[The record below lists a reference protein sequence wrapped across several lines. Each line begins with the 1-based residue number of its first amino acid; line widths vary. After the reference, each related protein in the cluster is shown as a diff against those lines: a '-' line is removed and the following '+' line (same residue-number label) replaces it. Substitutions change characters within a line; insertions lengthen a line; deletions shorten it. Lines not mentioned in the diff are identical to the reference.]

1 MIAKRPYGKKG
12 EKLSIIGLGG
22 IVLARLPQKEADA
35 IAREAFERGVNYFDV
50 APTYWDAEERM
61 GTAIKP
67 FRDKIFLACKTA
79 KRDAKGAQ
87 EELEASLRKL
97 QTNHFDLY
105 QLHALSNMQEL
116 EQCLGPG
123 GAMEV
128 FLKAREQG
136 KVRYIGFSA
145 HSEEVALEAIKRFPF
160 DSVLFPFNFVTL
172 FKGNFGWELL
182 REAPKRGV
190 TLLALKAMARTHWQ
204 EGAKRLEKCWY
215 EPISD
220 PKMAELAL
228 RFTLSLPNMTA
239 AIPPGDENIFKMAL
253 QLGERRFRRITPR
266 EEQQLRAEAEKLTP
280 IFSRAA

>member
-1 MIAKRPYGKKG
+1 
-12 EKLSIIGLGG
+12 
-22 IVLARLPQKEADA
+22 LPQKEADA

-61 GTAIKP
+61 GPAIKS
-67 FRDKIFLACKTA
+67 FRDKIFLACKTT

-97 QTNHFDLY
+97 QTDHFDLY
-105 QLHALSNMQEL
+105 QLHGLSNMQEL
-116 EQCLGPG
+116 EQCFAPG

-160 DSVLFPFNFVTL
+160 DSALFPFNFVTL

-182 REAPKRGV
+182 KEAPKHGV
-190 TLLALKAMARTHWQ
+190 TLLALKALARTHWQ

-215 EPISD
+215 EPVTD
-220 PKMAELAL
+220 PKLAELAL
-228 RFTLSLPNMTA
+228 RFTLSLPHITA

-253 QLGERRFRRITPR
+253 QLGERFRKITSR

>member
-1 MIAKRPYGKKG
+1 MIPKRPYGNKG
-12 EKLSIIGLGG
+12 DKISIIGLGG
-22 IVLARLPQKEADA
+22 IVLARFSQKEADA
-35 IAREAFERGVNYFDV
+35 IAREAFERGINYFDV

-61 GTAIKP
+61 GPAIKS
-67 FRDKIFLACKTA
+67 FRDKLFLACKTT
-79 KRDAKGAQ
+79 KRDARGAQ
-87 EELEASLRKL
+87 EELENSLRKL

-105 QLHALSNMQEL
+105 QLHGLSKMEEL
-116 EQCLGPG
+116 EQCFAPG
-123 GAMEV
+123 GAMET

-182 REAPKRGV
+182 KEAPKRGI
-190 TLLALKAMARTHWQ
+190 TLLALKAMAKTHWQ
-204 EGAKRLEKCWY
+204 EGDKRLEKCWY
-215 EPISD
+215 KPITD
-220 PKMAELAL
+220 PKLAELAL
-228 RFTLSLPNMTA
+228 RFTLSLPVAA
-239 AIPPGDENIFKMAL
+239 AIPPGDENIFRMAIPFA
-253 QLGERRFRRITPR
+253 ERFRKITSR

>member
-1 MIAKRPYGKKG
+1 MIAKRSYGKKG
-12 EKLSIIGLGG
+12 DQLSIIGLGG

-35 IAREAFERGVNYFDV
+35 IAKEAFEQGINYFDV

-61 GTAIKP
+61 GPAIKS

-79 KRDAKGAQ
+79 QRDAKGAQ
-87 EELEASLRKL
+87 QELENSLRKL
-97 QTNHFDLY
+97 QTDRFDLY
-105 QLHALSNMQEL
+105 QLHGLSKMEEL
-116 EQCLGPG
+116 EQCFAPG
-123 GAMEV
+123 GAMEI

-145 HSEEVALEAIKRFPF
+145 HTEEVALAAIKQFSF

-182 REAPKRGV
+182 REAPKRGI
-190 TLLALKAMARTHWQ
+190 TLLALKAMARTHWA

-215 EPISD
+215 EPITD
-220 PKMAELAL
+220 TKLAELAL
-228 RFTLSLPNMTA
+228 RYTLSLPVA
-239 AIPPGDENIFKMAL
+239 SAIPPGDENLFRMAIGL
-253 QLGERRFRRITPR
+253 AKRYRKITQR
-266 EEQQLRAEAEKLTP
+266 EERQLRAEANKLTP

>member
-12 EKLSIIGLGG
+12 DKLSIIGLGG

-61 GTAIKP
+61 GPAIKS
-67 FRDKIFLACKTA
+67 FRDKIFLACKTT

-97 QTNHFDLY
+97 QTGHFDLY
-105 QLHALSNMQEL
+105 QLHGLSNMQEL
-116 EQCLGPG
+116 EQCFAPG

-160 DSVLFPFNFVTL
+160 DSALFPFNFVTL
-172 FKGNFGWELL
+172 FKDNFGWELL
-182 REAPKRGV
+182 KEAPKHGV
-190 TLLALKAMARTHWQ
+190 TLLALKALARTHWQ

-215 EPISD
+215 EPVTD

-228 RFTLSLPNMTA
+228 RFTLSLPNITA

-253 QLGERRFRRITPR
+253 QLGERFRKITSR

>member
-1 MIAKRPYGKKG
+1 MIPKRPYGKKG
-12 EKLSIIGLGG
+12 DKISIIGLGG

-35 IAREAFERGVNYFDV
+35 IAREAFERGINYFDV

-61 GTAIKP
+61 GPAIKS
-67 FRDKIFLACKTA
+67 FRDKLFLACKTT

-87 EELEASLRKL
+87 EDLEASLRKL
-97 QTNHFDLY
+97 QTDHLDLY
-105 QLHALSNMQEL
+105 QLHGLSKMEEL
-116 EQCLGPG
+116 EQCFAPG

-160 DSVLFPFNFVTL
+160 DSALFPFNFVTL

-182 REAPKRGV
+182 KEAPKRGV

-215 EPISD
+215 EPVTD
-220 PKMAELAL
+220 PRLAEMAL
-228 RFTLSLPNMTA
+228 RFTLSLPNITA
-239 AIPPGDENIFKMAL
+239 AIPPGDENIFRMAIPFA
-253 QLGERRFRRITPR
+253 ERFRKITQR
-266 EEQQLRAEAEKLTP
+266 EEQQLRAEAEKWTP

>member
-1 MIAKRPYGKKG
+1 MIPKRPYGKKG
-12 EKLSIIGLGG
+12 DQVSILGLGG
-22 IVLARLPQKEADA
+22 IVLARLPQREADA

-61 GTAIKP
+61 GPAIKP
-67 FRDKIFLACKTA
+67 FRDKLFLACKTA
-79 KRDAKGAQ
+79 RRDAKGAQ

-97 QTNHFDLY
+97 QTDYFDLY
-105 QLHALSNMQEL
+105 QLHALSNMEEL
-116 EQCLGPG
+116 EQCFAPG

-145 HSEEVALEAIKRFPF
+145 HSEEVALEALQRFPF

-172 FKGNFGWELL
+172 FRGNFGWELL
-182 REAPKRGV
+182 REAPKRGA

-215 EPISD
+215 EPITD
-220 PKMAELAL
+220 PKMAELAF
-228 RFTLSLPNMTA
+228 RYTLSLPHVAA
-239 AIPPGDENIFKMAL
+239 AIPPGDENLFRMAL
-253 QLGERRFRRITPR
+253 PFAERFRKITAR
-266 EEQQLRAEAEKLTP
+266 EQRLLQAEAEKLAP

>member
-1 MIAKRPYGKKG
+1 MIPKRPYGKKG
-12 EKLSIIGLGG
+12 DKLSIIGLGG

-35 IAREAFERGVNYFDV
+35 IAREAFERGINYFDV

-61 GTAIKP
+61 GPAIKS
-67 FRDKIFLACKTA
+67 FRDKIFLACKTT

-87 EELEASLRKL
+87 EELEASLHKL
-97 QTNHFDLY
+97 QTDHFDLY
-105 QLHALSNMQEL
+105 QLHGLSNMQEL
-116 EQCLGPG
+116 EQCFAPG

-160 DSVLFPFNFVTL
+160 DSALFPFNFVAL

-182 REAPKRGV
+182 KEAPKRGV
-190 TLLALKAMARTHWQ
+190 TLLALKALAKTHWQ
-204 EGAKRLEKCWY
+204 EGAKRLDKCWY
-215 EPISD
+215 EPITD

-228 RFTLSLPNMTA
+228 RFTLSLPNITA
-239 AIPPGDENIFKMAL
+239 AIPPGDENIFRMAIPL
-253 QLGERRFRRITPR
+253 AERFRKITQR

>member
-1 MIAKRPYGKKG
+1 MIPKRPYGKKG
-12 EKLSIIGLGG
+12 DQLSIIGLGG

-35 IAREAFERGVNYFDV
+35 LAKEAYDKGVNYFDV

-61 GTAIKP
+61 GPAIKS
-67 FRDKIFLACKTA
+67 FRGKIFLACKTTR
-79 KRDAKGAQ
+79 RDAKGAQ
-87 EELEASLRKL
+87 EELENSLRKL
-97 QTNHFDLY
+97 QTDHFDLY
-105 QLHALSNMQEL
+105 QLHGLSKMEEL
-116 EQCLGPG
+116 EQCFAPG
-123 GAMEV
+123 GAMET

-160 DSVLFPFNFVTL
+160 DSALFPFNFVTL

-182 REAPKRGV
+182 KEAPKRGV
-190 TLLALKAMARTHWQ
+190 TLLALKALARTHWQ

-215 EPISD
+215 EPITD

-228 RFTLSLPNMTA
+228 RFTLSLPVTA
-239 AIPPGDENIFKMAL
+239 AIPPGDENIFRMAL
-253 QLGERRFRRITPR
+253 GLGERFRKITPR
-266 EEQQLRAEAEKLTP
+266 EEQQLRAEAQKLTP

>member
-1 MIAKRPYGKKG
+1 MIPKRPYGKKG
-12 EKLSIIGLGG
+12 DKISIIGLGG

-35 IAREAFERGVNYFDV
+35 IAREAFERGINYFDV

-61 GTAIKP
+61 GPAIKS
-67 FRDKIFLACKTA
+67 FRDKLFLACKTT

-97 QTNHFDLY
+97 QTDHLDLY
-105 QLHALSNMQEL
+105 QLHGLSKMEEL
-116 EQCLGPG
+116 EQCFAPG

-160 DSVLFPFNFVTL
+160 DSALFPFNFVTL

-182 REAPKRGV
+182 KEAPKRGV

-215 EPISD
+215 EPVTD
-220 PKMAELAL
+220 PRLAEMAL
-228 RFTLSLPNMTA
+228 RFTLSLPNITA
-239 AIPPGDENIFKMAL
+239 AIPPGDENIFRMAIPFA
-253 QLGERRFRRITPR
+253 ERFRKITQR
-266 EEQQLRAEAEKLTP
+266 EEQQLRAEAEKWTP

>member
-12 EKLSIIGLGG
+12 DKLSIIGLGG

-61 GTAIKP
+61 GPAIKS
-67 FRDKIFLACKTA
+67 FRDKIFLACKTT

-97 QTNHFDLY
+97 QTGHFDLY
-105 QLHALSNMQEL
+105 QLHGLSNMQEL
-116 EQCLGPG
+116 EQCFAPG

-160 DSVLFPFNFVTL
+160 DSALFPFNFVTL
-172 FKGNFGWELL
+172 FKDNFGWELL
-182 REAPKRGV
+182 KEAPKHGV
-190 TLLALKAMARTHWQ
+190 TLLALKALARTHWQ

-215 EPISD
+215 EPVTD
-220 PKMAELAL
+220 PKMAEIAL
-228 RFTLSLPNMTA
+228 RFTLSLPNITA

-253 QLGERRFRRITPR
+253 QLGERFRKITSR

>member
-1 MIAKRPYGKKG
+1 MIPKRPYGKKG
-12 EKLSIIGLGG
+12 DKLSIIGLGG

-35 IAREAFERGVNYFDV
+35 IAREAFERGINYFDV

-61 GTAIKP
+61 GPAIKS
-67 FRDKIFLACKTA
+67 FRDKLFLACKTT

-97 QTNHFDLY
+97 QTDRFDLY

-116 EQCLGPG
+116 EQCFAPG
-123 GAMEV
+123 GAMET

-160 DSVLFPFNFVTL
+160 DSALFPFNFVTL
-172 FKGNFGWELL
+172 FRGNFGWELL
-182 REAPKRGV
+182 KEAPKRGV
-190 TLLALKAMARTHWQ
+190 TLLALKALARTHWQ

-215 EPISD
+215 EPITD
-220 PKMAELAL
+220 PKLAELAL
-228 RFTLSLPNMTA
+228 RFTLSLPNITA
-239 AIPPGDENIFKMAL
+239 AIPPGDENIFRMAIPL
-253 QLGERRFRRITPR
+253 AERFRRITQR
-266 EEQQLRAEAEKLTP
+266 EEQQLRAEAERLAP

>member
-1 MIAKRPYGKKG
+1 MIPKRPYGKKG
-12 EKLSIIGLGG
+12 DKISIIGLGG
-22 IVLARLPQKEADA
+22 IVLARLPQREADA
-35 IAREAFERGVNYFDV
+35 IAREAFDRGINYFDV

-61 GTAIKP
+61 GPAIKS
-67 FRDKIFLACKTA
+67 FRDKLFLACKTTR
-79 KRDAKGAQ
+79 RDAKGAQ

-97 QTNHFDLY
+97 QTDHLDLY
-105 QLHALSNMQEL
+105 QLHGLSKMEEL
-116 EQCLGPG
+116 EQCFAPG

-128 FLKAREQG
+128 FLRAREQG

-160 DSVLFPFNFVTL
+160 DSALFPFNFVTL

-182 REAPKRGV
+182 KEAPKRGV
-190 TLLALKAMARTHWQ
+190 TLLALKALARTHWQ

-215 EPISD
+215 EPITD
-220 PKMAELAL
+220 PKLAELAL
-228 RFTLSLPNMTA
+228 RFTLSLPNVTA
-239 AIPPGDENIFKMAL
+239 AIPPGDENVFRMAIPL
-253 QLGERRFRRITPR
+253 VERFRKITQR